1 LKQLLVNRVF
11 AESVLG
17 PFHLL
22 SQFPENSFEDSADV
36 FVETDPHRRIHTLS
50 RTRGDRQPNLGV
62 YSASPHESHH
72 VLVPPPWTLHRCC
85 HSCFEYL
92 NEGKLFETRD
102 TRTSTMAESNPGSWT
117 ESMSGRERVR
127 HVVELLDEP
136 TPVQTIADRA
146 DVSRATADDE
156 LQRLQS
162 DDWVTETT
170 VDGTKAY
177 DLNPVRMLFD
187 EVTALIEAHSRDELE
202 SQLTELTEEQEE
214 LATEYEVDSLDEFRA
229 QLADEEFSA
238 AELRERRNVIA
249 TWEAINTEL
258 GLVKHALHLYDD
270 VIELS
275 SPRTDS
281 PSPLA

>member
-1 LKQLLVNRVF
+1 MV
-11 AESVLG
+11 E
-17 PFHLL
+17 P
-22 SQFPENSFEDSADV
+22 NS
-36 FVETDPHRRIHTLS
+36 
-50 RTRGDRQPNLGV
+50 
-62 YSASPHESHH
+62 
-72 VLVPPPWTLHRCC
+72 
-85 HSCFEYL
+85 
-92 NEGKLFETRD
+92 
-102 TRTSTMAESNPGSWT
+102 GSWT

-127 HVVELLDEP
+127 RVIESLEEP
-136 TPVQTIADRA
+136 TPVQEIADRA

-156 LQRLQS
+156 LKRLES

-187 EVTALIEAHSRDELE
+187 EVTDLIEAHSRDELE
-202 SQLTELTEEQEE
+202 SQLTELTEEQEA
-214 LATEYEVDSLDEFRA
+214 LSTEYNVSSLDEFRER
-229 QLADEEFSA
+229 LADEEFSA

-258 GLVKHALHLYDD
+258 GLVKHALQLYDD

-281 PSPLA
+281 PSTFA